1 MPVGKYFSSVEFTVL
16 ALMET
21 SQKSEFNRR
30 LGIVM
35 FVCILPSKQVWI
47 NNNNNNNNNIDDD
60 NNNNNNIDD
69 DKINNKQTDKR
80 ITENNKQQQNEEKR
94 ITSHRCG

>member
-21 SQKSEFNRR
+21 PQKTEFNRR

-47 NNNNNNNNNIDDD
+47 NNNNNNIDDD
-60 NNNNNNIDD
+60 N
-69 DKINNKQTDKR
+69 NNKQTDKR
-80 ITENNKQQQNEEKR
+80 ITENNKQQQQQQNEEKR